1 MVAAGRKARGA
12 RAIDLFLAA
21 AACAAGLPLY
31 TRNPD
36 DFRAIG
42 DLVEVVAV

>member
-1 MVAAGRKARGA
+1 MRGA
-12 RAIDLFLAA
+12 RAIDLLLAA
-21 AACAAGLPLY
+21 VACAAGLPLY

-42 DLVEVVAV
+42 DLVEIIAV